1 MHATGDRR
9 ADFRCD
15 SDYNQPKY
23 IISFSLFIKSF
34 FSIFIGVVIVG
45 VNNEEVAAVV
55 VCDVVVVV
63 VVAVVKQ
70 IIQ

>member
-34 FSIFIGVVIVG
+34 FSIFIDAVIVG
-45 VNNEEVAAVV
+45 VNNEEVVAVV
-55 VCDVVVVV
+55 VCDVVVEV
-63 VVAVVKQ
+63 VVKQ